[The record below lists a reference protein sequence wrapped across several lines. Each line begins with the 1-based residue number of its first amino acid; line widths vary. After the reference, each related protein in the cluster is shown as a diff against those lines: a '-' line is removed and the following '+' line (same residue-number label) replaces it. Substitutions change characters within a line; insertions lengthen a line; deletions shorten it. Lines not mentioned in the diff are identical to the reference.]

1 MLSAISVLLAAA
13 AVGVQFGWEP
23 IKEGGNTYIVQVE
36 PDLFLKGGVVAR
48 SYVPPELRDIRQIE
62 IRVGSETLPNQ
73 GQTVFKVPDNVVGD
87 STKPPRLDARPTET
101 AAKRSE
107 PTSEPK
113 NLAEQLAPS
122 ELPKNQPAAPL
133 AAAAT
138 GTAEPASFQA
148 TERPANRGDDS
159 PSAAANAT
167 DSTASHDPDKP
178 WLPLFAALGALG
190 VSAAGN
196 VFLGWAHI
204 GTRRRYREVVNQL
217 HETDPPIDIEL
228 PGEEK
233 Q

>member
-1 MLSAISVLLAAA
+1 LVVA
-13 AVGVQFGWEP
+13 AVGVEFGWEP

-62 IRVGSETLPNQ
+62 IRVGAGTLPNQ
-73 GQTVFKVPDNVVGD
+73 GQTVFKVPDNVAGD
-87 STKPPRLDARPTET
+87 SSKPPRLDASPPES

-107 PTSEPK
+107 PSSDAKT
-113 NLAEQLAPS
+113 LANQSAPN
-122 ELPKNQPAAPL
+122 ELPKNPLAAPL

-138 GTAEPASFQA
+138 GTAEQASFQA
-148 TERPANRGDDS
+148 VDHPTRREDDS

-167 DSTASHDPDKP
+167 DSAAIRDPDKP
-178 WLPLFAALGALG
+178 SLPLFAALGALG

-204 GTRRRYREVVNQL
+204 GTRRRYREVVDQL
-217 HETDPPIDIEL
+217 HESDLPIDIE
-228 PGEEK
+228 PPEEER